1 MTPKTVEIG
10 GKRWPV
16 CFSLYC
22 LDAVPDI
29 MGLMQRSGEAAKM
42 TGSDL
47 RTMLEFVHSLIVSG
61 CEFCNTW
68 HAKPDG
74 VEFDENGKIQP
85 LSKKA
90 FLLAT
95 QDMDDLSAILEV
107 VQEVVAKDGRKTINA
122 VPVSTGTKKKKRRH

>member
-10 GKRWPV
+10 GRRWPV

-22 LDAVPDI
+22 LETVPDI
-29 MGLMQRSGEAAKM
+29 MGVMQKSGNAGKI
-42 TGSDL
+42 TGTDM

-68 HAKPDG
+68 HAKPEG

-107 VQEVVAKDGRKTINA
+107 VQEVVAKDGAKRINA
-122 VPVSTGTKKKKRRH
+122 VPVHTDSKKKKRRR

>member
-10 GKRWPV
+10 GRLWPV

-22 LDAVPDI
+22 LETVPDI
-29 MGLMQRSGEAAKM
+29 MGVMQRSTDAANM
-42 TGSDL
+42 TGTDM

-68 HAKPDG
+68 HTKPDG
-74 VEFDENGKIQP
+74 VEFDERGEIEP

-95 QDMDDLSAILEV
+95 QDMDDLSAILAV
-107 VQEVVAKDGRKTINA
+107 VQEVVAKNGGKRINA
-122 VPVSTGTKKKKRRH
+122 VPIRTDSKKKKRKR